1 MDKWKLNIP
10 RYNVTGV
17 YSPIQMGKHNNIVRV
32 TYILSSIYT
41 IYSYYA
47 RINPPQKKDSWG
59 KTKEGT
65 DIGPFPL

>member
-32 TYILSSIYT
+32 IYIYILSSISS
-41 IYSYYA
+41 I
-47 RINPPQKKDSWG
+47 
-59 KTKEGT
+59 
-65 DIGPFPL
+65 